1 MTGDAGGVGTSP
13 PRSNTR
19 PAPPRGAGLSIALWL
34 VIGFAFVI
42 AAFVTGALLAQRS
55 AREATVELTRVRA
68 DIEPLTRAARRL
80 GEGTAAFDRAVLAA
94 LGTTTE
100 QHADELASAAARLS
114 LGINEAPDPGAPADA
129 METPLAASIAEHQAL
144 GFRLARLQAERRSSL
159 ARMEAVYDDLARRVG
174 AGGGSGILVGD
185 TVLTL
190 PRMQELA
197 TALEAAR
204 TDALREPDLGAG
216 PAARNTTGER
226 RFRAALRA
234 HEPELRRSPG
244 VAWVGLVA
252 DDFDTVVQLRRTA
265 GALRAEI
272 EDDRAE
278 FTAAGEALAARIRR
292 DYEVPAWTRFTDA
305 TASAA
310 LALDRAQ
317 QDVTGAT
324 TRAVFAALLVLAV
337 TAIVITWP
345 IRRLTASARRLAAGD
360 LSTRVARGGAREVD
374 ELARAFNQMAKE
386 LDDAGRIVRSY
397 QARLEQRVTERTQQ
411 LQHLAEHDPL
421 TNLPNRRQLFQY
433 LSDRI
438 TAAGSRGERLAV
450 LFLDLD
456 NFKTVN
462 DSLGHEF
469 GDRVLTEIGDRLRQ
483 LTGDTGFIARLG
495 GDEFTLVFPF
505 SGSVEEIEGRA
516 GTLVS
521 QFQRPLQV
529 DRREIAVG
537 VSCGAAVF
545 PDHGSDAA
553 SLLRAA
559 DAALFRAKE
568 LGRNRMCIYD
578 PAMLVAASNRFRVE
592 QALRRAIDA
601 GEFVLHYQPQV
612 GLGRLEVTAVEA
624 LLRWKQ
630 SDGTIVSASDF
641 IGIADQSGLMLELND
656 WILEQAAG
664 DVRAWREAGWAKARV
679 AINVSA
685 QQVMSGDF
693 IGDIQRLLARH
704 ELPPDAIE
712 LELTE
717 NMVQTGAVTVDTLRA
732 LRLLGIATAL
742 DDFGTGYSSLTSLE
756 RLPLS
761 RVKLDRSV
769 LAEVDSNPRAAS
781 IANSIIVLC
790 RSLGLQ
796 VTIEGV
802 ERASQLDFLSAS
814 GEVDVQGFLVAPPAA
829 AAGIPETVQHIAA
842 RVRALLEAAERGRT
856 DDLTGDPDS
865 TVRRLRRRPPA
876 GGTTGWS

>member
-1 MTGDAGGVGTSP
+1 LRTT
-13 PRSNTR
+13 
-19 PAPPRGAGLSIALWL
+19 RGAGLSIALWL
-34 VIGFAFVI
+34 IVGFAFVI

-55 AREATVELTRVRA
+55 ARDATGELQRVRA
-68 DIEPLTRAARRL
+68 EIEPLTRAARQL
-80 GEGTAAFDRAVLAA
+80 GESAAAFDRAVLAA
-94 LGTTTE
+94 LGTASE
-100 QHADELASAAARLS
+100 QNAADLASAGARLAQ
-114 LGINEAPDPGAPADA
+114 GVNEAPGPGTPADA
-129 METPLAASIAEHQAL
+129 TEIPLAAGIAEHQAR
-144 GFRLARLQAERRSSL
+144 GFRLARLHAQRRSSL
-159 ARMEAVYDDLARRVG
+159 ARMEAAYDDLRRRVG
-174 AGGGSGILVGD
+174 AGGGTGILVGE

-190 PRMQELA
+190 PWMQELA
-197 TALEAAR
+197 AALETAGN
-204 TDALREPDLGAG
+204 DAVRDAEPGAG
-216 PAARNTTGER
+216 VAAKDTPGER
-226 RFRAALRA
+226 RFRNALRT
-234 HEPELRRSPG
+234 HEPELQRSPG
-244 VAWVGLVA
+244 AAWLALVKE
-252 DDFDTVVQLRRTA
+252 DFGTVVRLRRSA

-272 EDDRAE
+272 EDGRAE
-278 FTAAGEALAARIRR
+278 YSAAGEVLAARIRR

-310 LALDRAQ
+310 LALERAER
-317 QDVTGAT
+317 DVTGAT
-324 TRAVFAALLVLAV
+324 TKAIFAALLVLAV

-345 IRRLTASARRLAAGD
+345 IRRLTAGARRLAAGD
-360 LSTRVARGGAREVD
+360 LSTRVRRGGASEVD
-374 ELARAFNQMAKE
+374 ALARAFNQMAAE
-386 LDDAGRIVRSY
+386 LDDAGRVVRNY
-397 QARLEQRVTERTQQ
+397 QAQLEQRVTERTQQ

-438 TAAGSRGERLAV
+438 AAAGALGERLAV

-505 SGSVEEIEGRA
+505 SGSVEEIESRA

-578 PAMLVAASNRFRVE
+578 PALLVAASNRFRVE

-601 GEFVLHYQPQV
+601 GEFVMHYQPQV
-612 GLGRLEVTAVEA
+612 CLRRLEATAVEA

-630 SDGTIVSASDF
+630 GDGTIVSASEF
-641 IGIADQSGLMLELND
+641 ISIAEQSGLMLELND

-664 DVRAWREAGWAKARV
+664 AVRAWREAGWAKARV
-679 AINVSA
+679 AVNVSA

-693 IGDIQRLLARH
+693 IGDIERLLARH
-704 ELPPDAIE
+704 GLPADAIE

-717 NMVQTGAVTVDTLRA
+717 NMLQTGAITVETLRA

-756 RLPLS
+756 RLPLT

-769 LAEVDSNPRAAS
+769 VAEVDSNPRAAS
-781 IANSIIVLC
+781 IATSIIVLC
-790 RSLGLQ
+790 RSLGLH

-802 ERASQLDFLSAS
+802 ERASQLDFLSAT
-814 GEVDVQGFLVAPPAA
+814 GEVEVQGFLIAPPTEG
-829 AAGIPETVQHIAA
+829 AGIVEAVERIGP

-856 DDLTGDPDS
+856 DALTDEPDG
-865 TVRRLRRRPPA
+865 TVTRLRRRPPA
-876 GGTTGWS
+876 GGAAPSS

>member
-1 MTGDAGGVGTSP
+1 L
-13 PRSNTR
+13 NTK
-19 PAPPRGAGLSIALWL
+19 AAQPRGAGLPIVLWL
-34 VIGFAFVI
+34 VVGFAFVI
-42 AAFVTGALLAQRS
+42 AAVVTGALLAQRS

-80 GEGTAAFDRAVLAA
+80 GESTAAFDRAVLAA
-94 LGTTTE
+94 LGTAAE
-100 QHADELASAAARLS
+100 QHADDLASAAARLS
-114 LGINEAPDPGAPADA
+114 LAINEAPDPGVPADA
-129 METPLAASIAEHQAL
+129 MEAPLAAVIAEHQAL
-144 GFRLARLQAERRSSL
+144 GLRLARLQAERRSSL
-159 ARMEAVYDDLARRVG
+159 AQMEAVYDDLARRVG
-174 AGGGSGILVGD
+174 TGGGSGILVGG

-197 TALEAAR
+197 TALESAR
-204 TDALREPDLGAG
+204 TDALRESDLGAG
-216 PAARNTTGER
+216 SVARNTTGEQ
-226 RFRAALRA
+226 RFGAALRA

-244 VAWVGLVA
+244 VVWVGLVT
-252 DDFDTVVQLRRTA
+252 DDFATVVRLRRTA
-265 GALRAEI
+265 GALRATI
-272 EDDRAE
+272 EDDRAA

-292 DYEVPAWTRFTDA
+292 EFEVPTWIRFNDA

-324 TRAVFAALLVLAV
+324 TKAVLAALLVLAI
-337 TAIVITWP
+337 TTIVITWP
-345 IRRLTASARRLAAGD
+345 IRRLTTGARRLAAGD
-360 LSTRVARGGAREVD
+360 LSTRVVRGGAREVD
-374 ELARAFNQMAKE
+374 ELARAFNQMATE

-397 QARLEQRVTERTQQ
+397 QAQLEQRVTERTQQ

-438 TAAGSRGERLAV
+438 AAAGSRGERLAV

-483 LTGDTGFIARLG
+483 LTGDAGFIARLG

-505 SGSVEEIEGRA
+505 SGSLDEIESRA

-521 QFQRPLQV
+521 QFQRPLHV

-545 PDHGSDAA
+545 PDHGGDAA

-612 GLGRLEVTAVEA
+612 CLGRLEVTAVEA

-630 SDGTIVSASDF
+630 NDGTIVSAGDF
-641 IGIADQSGLMLELND
+641 IGIAEQSGLMLELND

-664 DVRAWREAGWAKARV
+664 DVRAWRRAGWTNARV

-693 IGDIQRLLARH
+693 IGDIQRLLARQ
-704 ELPPDAIE
+704 ELPSDAIE

-717 NMVQTGAVTVDTLRA
+717 NMVQTGAVTVDALRA

-756 RLPLS
+756 QLPLS

-769 LAEVDSNPRAAS
+769 VAEVDSNPRAAS
-781 IANSIIVLC
+781 IASSIITLC

-814 GEVDVQGFLVAPPAA
+814 GEIDVQGYLIAQPAA
-829 AAGIPETVQHIAA
+829 AAGIPEAVQHIAA
-842 RVRALLEAAERGRT
+842 RMRALLEAAERGRT
-856 DDLTGDPDS
+856 DGLTGGS
-865 TVRRLRRRPPA
+865 
-876 GGTTGWS
+876 